1 MIQSQVIE
9 NMQKMMENL
18 AAANAALVG
27 NTTATQDIE
36 SPNVMRVKSSMANR
50 PG

>member
-1 MIQSQVIE
+1 VIE
-9 NMQKMMENL
+9 NMQKMMESL
-18 AAANAALVG
+18 AAANVALVD

-36 SPNVMRVKSSMANR
+36 SPNGVRVKSSMASR